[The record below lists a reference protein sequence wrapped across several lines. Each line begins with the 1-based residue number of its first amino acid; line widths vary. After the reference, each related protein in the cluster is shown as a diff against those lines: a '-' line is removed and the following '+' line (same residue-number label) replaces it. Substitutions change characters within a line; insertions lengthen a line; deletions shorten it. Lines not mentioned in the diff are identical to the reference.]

1 MIRRIV
7 VGVLA
12 LGLVLQLS
20 CNFAVKHPAATAG
33 IVAGSVAL
41 VTCELASE
49 DHKNCFI
56 ASGAVGV
63 GLWLVAGI
71 ALWLGTEDEPAT
83 TTSSDP
89 PPKVDWNK
97 IPDTTP
103 KEPTKAPPPPADAGV
118 PVEPV
123 PVSPPTDA
131 GAPPSDAAP

>member
-1 MIRRIV
+1 MTRRILV
-7 VGVLA
+7 VVLA
-12 LGLVLQLS
+12 LGLFAQLS
-20 CNFAVKHPAATAG
+20 CNFAVKRPATTAG

-63 GLWLVAGI
+63 GLWLGS
-71 ALWLGTEDEPAT
+71 EDEPAT
-83 TTSSDP
+83 ATSSDP

-103 KEPTKAPPPPADAGV
+103 KEPTKAPPPP
-118 PVEPV
+118 P
-123 PVSPPTDA
+123 DA
-131 GAPPSDAAP
+131 GAPPADAGIAPADAAP